1 MSLEDGPGLVGR
13 AEGGVG
19 GAWYGRHG
27 PRVATGTGR
36 ENSRAGQNAPAALPP
51 ENPAAR
57 SVDWSEA
64 IAWTVATGVVVGLM
78 RPVAERSAA
87 TGWRKVKGR
96 YPKGLE

>member
-1 MSLEDGPGLVGR
+1 MSWMDEDRKWQVVAVG
-13 AEGGVG
+13 
-19 GAWYGRHG
+19 
-27 PRVATGTGR
+27 
-36 ENSRAGQNAPAALPP
+36 SAALAGIGARSLMNGGWKVVRGSDPP

-78 RPVAERSAA
+78 RLLAERGAA
-87 TGWRKVKGR
+87 TGWKKMKGR